1 MIFRSKN
8 LRETKKSSIFA
19 ADFTPKM
26 VAIATKFVIWKRYGN
41 TKK

>member
-19 ADFTPKM
+19 ADLKITDVLCKQLHYLNKYF
-26 VAIATKFVIWKRYGN
+26 
-41 TKK
+41 

>member
-19 ADFTPKM
+19 AAKGLLLTRNYD
-26 VAIATKFVIWKRYGN
+26 I
-41 TKK
+41 